1 MIARTPGPS
10 DPPDA
15 GGPSRPIAP
24 TRLAL
29 LTALALGFAAL
40 AGIAIGAVAWL
51 SLPAVVPPSST
62 SGAAIWPV
70 APTPT
75 GLARDTAIRPA
86 APAPPLQLTDQDGRP
101 FDLASL
107 RGRPVLVFFGYTHCP
122 DVCPT
127 TLSTMNSVTKKLAAA
142 KLSGA
147 PVRVV
152 FVSIDP
158 ERDTIQHLA
167 EYVPYFNKDFL
178 GVTGTPAQ
186 VDAFTK
192 QLNILHMRGSEPASD
207 GNYTMDHTASILLI
221 DPRARFSAI
230 FSAPHVANAIT
241 QDFLS
246 LRKYYEDP

>member
-1 MIARTPGPS
+1 MNQTAMNSPLTKALLVLAS
-10 DPPDA
+10 V
-15 GGPSRPIAP
+15 
-24 TRLAL
+24 LAL
-29 LTALALGFAAL
+29 LLGLWAARQLTHTPAALPAFISGTAL
-40 AGIAIGAVAWL
+40 
-51 SLPAVVPPSST
+51 
-62 SGAAIWPV
+62 
-70 APTPT
+70 PTP
-75 GLARDTAIRPA
+75 RPLT
-86 APAPPLQLTDQDGRP
+86 PFTLTDHHGQP
-101 FDLASL
+101 FNLERLKGAWTFL
-107 RGRPVLVFFGYTHCP
+107 FFGYTHCP